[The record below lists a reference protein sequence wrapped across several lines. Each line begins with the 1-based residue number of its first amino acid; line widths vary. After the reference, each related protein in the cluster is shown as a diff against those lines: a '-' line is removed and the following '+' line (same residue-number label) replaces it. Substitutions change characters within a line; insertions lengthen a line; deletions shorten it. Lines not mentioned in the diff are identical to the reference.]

1 MIELFSDVTP
11 KTAEN
16 FRQFCTGEYRKDTVP
31 LGYKGSMFHRVI
43 KDFMVQGGDFVNGD
57 GTGCMSIYAGS
68 TFADENFTLRHTEPG
83 LLSMANSGKVSLKDL
98 LLIMVLMLFN
108 CAFRTQMVARFSSQQ
123 QNVTFLM
130 ENM

>member
-1 MIELFSDVTP
+1 
-11 KTAEN
+11 
-16 FRQFCTGEYRKDTVP
+16 
-31 LGYKGSMFHRVI
+31 
-43 KDFMVQGGDFVNGD
+43 MVQGGDFVNGD

-108 CAFRTQMVARFSSQQ
+108 CAFRTQMVASFSSQQ